1 MITAKLKKRP
11 VLKAVVTK
19 PYQGK
24 GYAEGYEAGQAEG
37 YARGEQTATAAAQA
51 HAAEILTDCNAVLP
65 DKGVSPADTLEQ
77 VPQRIGEI
85 DYLPNPLLYVTKIQ
99 GAYGNTVFPDGYELK
114 LVMPN
119 YQGNM
124 TNLFYGAKGIRK
136 LTLDVPTNVAYD
148 MYGLIRDSSIEEL
161 VLPDGIHITSWNYF
175 AYYVASLK
183 KVIGRIDLSGNT
195 SNGASINACANL
207 EEVYFMP
214 GTIEASINV
223 GGSPNLIDASSQS
236 IIDGLADL
244 TGATAQKLT
253 FHATVGAKLTK
264 AQKEAIA
271 AKNWTLVY

>member
-175 AYYVASLK
+175 AYFASSLK
-183 KVIGRIDLSGNT
+183 RIIGRIDLTGNT
-195 SNGASINACANL
+195 SNGAALTNANSL
-207 EEVYFMP
+207 EEVYFVP
-214 GTIEASINV
+214 GTIEASIQIT
-223 GGSPNLIDASSQS
+223 SPNLTDKTIESLTE
-236 IIDGLADL
+236 GLVDL
-244 TGATAQKLT
+244 TGATAQKVTLNRDL
-253 FHATVGAKLTK
+253 GNKLTE
-264 AQKEAIA
+264 AQKAAIT